1 MWKLVG
7 MQWSIS
13 PVWVCILFFCENI
26 VTRKKTAKK
35 FCDFLAEVYAANAA
49 EKEDTMK
56 AFLILE
62 DGNVFTGES
71 IGAKREIISE
81 IVFNTGM
88 TGYLEVLTDPSY
100 AGQSVVMTYPLIGNY
115 GICYEDMESHRPWL
129 DGFIVREL
137 SRIPS
142 NFRNE
147 ESIQSFLERN
157 DIPGI
162 AGIDTRALVKLLRN
176 KGTMNGMI
184 TTDEN
189 YKLEEVLAKVH
200 QYKVEKVVA
209 KTSRNDIKVIPAQG
223 EKKYSVA
230 LMDYGLKNNIP
241 GSLSKRGCEVTI
253 YPAFTKA
260 EEVLKNN
267 PDGIMLSNGPGDPKE
282 CEEIIT
288 EVKNMF
294 DSKVPI
300 FAICLGHQL
309 LALANGGDTAKM
321 KYGHRGANHP
331 VKDLKSGR
339 VYISTQNHGYMVK
352 EDSIRPEVAEVSFI
366 NVNDKTVEG
375 LHYLGKNVFS
385 VQFHPEAYAGPL
397 DSEFLFDEFINM
409 MEVQG

>member
-1 MWKLVG
+1 
-7 MQWSIS
+7 
-13 PVWVCILFFCENI
+13 
-26 VTRKKTAKK
+26 
-35 FCDFLAEVYAANAA
+35 
-49 EKEDTMK
+49 MK

-62 DGNVFTGES
+62 DGNVFAGES

-115 GICYEDMESHRPWL
+115 GVCYEDMESHQPWL

-137 SRIPS
+137 SRMPS

-162 AGIDTRALVKLLRN
+162 SGIDTRALVKLLRN

-184 TTDEN
+184 TTNEN
-189 YKLEEVLAKVH
+189 YNMDEVQERIQ
-200 QYKVEKVVA
+200 QYKVEKVVL
-209 KTSRNDIKVIPAQG
+209 KTSTKEVKVIPAIG
-223 EKKYSVA
+223 ETKYKVA

-241 GSLSKRGCEVTI
+241 RCLAKRGCEVTI
-253 YPAFTKA
+253 YPAFTRA
-260 EEVLKNN
+260 EEVIKNN

-282 CEEIIT
+282 CTEIIA

-294 DSKVPI
+294 DSNVPI

-309 LALANGGDTAKM
+309 LALANGGDTEKM

-331 VKDLKSGR
+331 VKDLKTGR

-352 EDSIRPEVAEVSFI
+352 GDSLSPEVAEVSFV

-375 LHYLGKNVFS
+375 MHYLGKNVFS
-385 VQFHPEAYAGPL
+385 VQFHPEACAGPM
-397 DSEFLFDEFINM
+397 DSEFLFNEFINM

>member
-1 MWKLVG
+1 
-7 MQWSIS
+7 
-13 PVWVCILFFCENI
+13 
-26 VTRKKTAKK
+26 
-35 FCDFLAEVYAANAA
+35 
-49 EKEDTMK
+49 MK
-56 AFLILE
+56 AFLIIE
-62 DGNVFTGES
+62 DGNVFVGES
-71 IGAKREIISE
+71 IGVKKEIISE

-115 GICYEDMESHRPWL
+115 GICYEDMESHRPWVDAFL
-129 DGFIVREL
+129 VREL

-142 NFRNE
+142 NFRNQ

-162 AGIDTRALVKLLRN
+162 AGIDTRALVKLLRS

-189 YKLEEVLAKVH
+189 YRLEEILPRIH
-200 QYKVEKVVA
+200 QYKVEKVIE
-209 KTSRNDIKVIPAQG
+209 KTTCKEKKLIPAIG
-223 EKKYSVA
+223 ETKYKVA

-241 GSLSKRGCEVTI
+241 RSLANRGCEVTI
-253 YPAFTKA
+253 YPGFTKA
-260 EEVLKNN
+260 EEVLKDR

-282 CEEIIT
+282 CKGIIA
-288 EVKNMF
+288 EVKNLY
-294 DSKVPI
+294 DSNVPI

-331 VKDLKSGR
+331 VKDLKNGR
-339 VYISTQNHGYMVK
+339 VYISTQNHGYMVM
-352 EDSIRPEVAEVSFI
+352 EESVPSDIAEVSFI
-366 NVNDKTVEG
+366 NVNDKTIEG

-385 VQFHPEAYAGPL
+385 VQFHPEACAGPM
-397 DSEFLFDEFINM
+397 DSDFLFDEFINM
-409 MEVQG
+409 MEVQGQCQE

>member
-1 MWKLVG
+1 
-7 MQWSIS
+7 
-13 PVWVCILFFCENI
+13 
-26 VTRKKTAKK
+26 
-35 FCDFLAEVYAANAA
+35 
-49 EKEDTMK
+49 MK

-62 DGNVFTGES
+62 DGNVLVGEN
-71 IGAKREIISE
+71 IGAKKEIISE

-115 GICYEDMESHRPWL
+115 GICYEDMESHLPWVDAFL
-129 DGFIVREL
+129 VREL

-142 NFRNE
+142 NFRNQ

-189 YKLEEVLAKVH
+189 YRLEEVLPKIH
-200 QYKVEKVVA
+200 QYKVEKVIE
-209 KTSRNDIKVIPAQG
+209 KTTCKEKKLIPAIG
-223 EKKYSVA
+223 ETKFKVA
-230 LMDYGLKNNIP
+230 LLDYGLKNNIP
-241 GSLSKRGCEVTI
+241 RSLAKRGCEVTI
-253 YPAFTKA
+253 YPGFTKA
-260 EEVLKNN
+260 DEILKDK

-282 CEEIIT
+282 CKEIIA
-288 EVKNMF
+288 EVQNLYNS
-294 DSKVPI
+294 DIPI

-309 LALANGGDTAKM
+309 LALANGGDTTKM

-331 VKDLKSGR
+331 VKDLKTGR
-339 VYISTQNHGYMVK
+339 VYISTQNHGYMVM
-352 EDSIRPEVAEVSFI
+352 EESIPEGVAEVSFL

-385 VQFHPEAYAGPL
+385 VQFHPEACAGPM

>member
-1 MWKLVG
+1 
-7 MQWSIS
+7 
-13 PVWVCILFFCENI
+13 
-26 VTRKKTAKK
+26 
-35 FCDFLAEVYAANAA
+35 
-49 EKEDTMK
+49 MK

-62 DGNVFTGES
+62 DGNVFAGES
-71 IGAKREIISE
+71 IGVQREIISE

-115 GICYEDMESHRPWL
+115 GISYEDMESHKPWL

-176 KGTMNGMI
+176 NGTMNGMI
-184 TTDEN
+184 TTNVDYN
-189 YKLEEVLAKVH
+189 LEEVLTKIH
-200 QYKVEKVVA
+200 QYKVANVIA
-209 KTSRNDIKVIPAQG
+209 KTTGEMKKIIPAEG
-223 EKKYSVA
+223 MLKYKVA
-230 LMDYGLKNNIP
+230 LLDYGMKNNIYK
-241 GSLSKRGCEVTI
+241 SLAKRGCEVTI
-253 YPAFTKA
+253 YPAFTST
-260 EEVLKNN
+260 EEILKDK

-282 CEEIIT
+282 CEEIIV
-288 EVKNMF
+288 EVKKMF
-294 DSKVPI
+294 DTNVPI

-352 EDSIRPEVAEVSFI
+352 ADSINPQVAEVSFV

-385 VQFHPEAYAGPL
+385 VQFHPEACAGPM
-397 DSEFLFDEFINM
+397 DSEFLFDEFLNM